1 MMKTF
6 AALLGAAY
14 LCAPVAAKAQSAPAT
29 VPTATP
35 SPAAKPL
42 GKPALIAGAP
52 GANLQALSGDSEG
65 CPRGPNGEEECT
77 VEVSGSSN
85 RGGSGGG
92 GLGGGGGGIGGPQ
105 SCGSSK
111 VLQAVPCTPDTSGG
125 TGPSDEEKLA
135 KIRLCNEQAD
145 NRKVEVEKA
154 YNNNKQ
160 ICARDNPDPSGSI
173 SIGATVSGTGGSISL
188 PAEWFSSAAEKRKKC
203 ETDLKNDRDTEMKL
217 IDARANS
224 CRVKAANGY

>member
-14 LCAPVAAKAQSAPAT
+14 LCVPVAAKAQSAPAT

-92 GLGGGGGGIGGPQ
+92 SLGSGGGGLGGPQ
-105 SCGSSK
+105 TCGSRK
-111 VLQAVPCTPDTSGG
+111 VLQAQECTPDTPGG
-125 TGPSDEEKLA
+125 TGKGPDPEEEARRTKKLIDCIDKHSERQKNIEDDYKSELA
-135 KIRLCNEQAD
+135 
-145 NRKVEVEKA
+145 
-154 YNNNKQ
+154 
-160 ICARDNPDPSGSI
+160 ICAGST
-173 SIGATVSGTGGSISL
+173 SIGAGGISL
-188 PAEWFSSAAEKRKKC
+188 PFNWVDEGLGMIGYSCRQRAEKRQREKTQDSNARFLTCK
-203 ETDLKNDRDTEMKL
+203 E
-217 IDARANS
+217 DAL
-224 CRVKAANGY
+224 GG

>member
-92 GLGGGGGGIGGPQ
+92 SLGSGGGGLGGPQTCGPR
-105 SCGSSK
+105 K
-111 VLQAVPCTPDTSGG
+111 VLQAQECTPDTSGG
-125 TGPSDEEKLA
+125 TGESAEEELA
-135 KIRLCNEQAD
+135 RRREAINACNE
-145 NRKVEVEKA
+145 NYKKVVKVIEDRLTQRSAGCVAKNAGGIGPVTYAVIDDAMGVFGKSCYDRALE
-154 YNNNKQ
+154 
-160 ICARDNPDPSGSI
+160 ARDKEIWNANQANLDC
-173 SIGATVSGTGGSISL
+173 L
-188 PAEWFSSAAEKRKKC
+188 QR
-203 ETDLKNDRDTEMKL
+203 
-217 IDARANS
+217 AR
-224 CRVKAANGY
+224 NG